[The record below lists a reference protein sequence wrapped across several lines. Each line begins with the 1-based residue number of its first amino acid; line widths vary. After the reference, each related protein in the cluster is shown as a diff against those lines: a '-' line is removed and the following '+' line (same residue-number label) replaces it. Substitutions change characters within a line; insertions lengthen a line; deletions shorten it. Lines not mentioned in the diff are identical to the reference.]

1 MKIIKT
7 SEALPKSGRYVLAWL
22 EGAKI
27 PMRAMWAAQ
36 HTLPLGDDADP
47 EWGEY
52 SEEKDE
58 YFCPAGWYEMNQFEE
73 QHWGVSGNVVAWC
86 ELPRLDHQCLAQIEE
101 PAQPV
106 LYVSPGQLANHS
118 NPEGP
123 ESEKAGRYLPARK
136 TPAGKFIQP
145 LYAGAAP
152 ADGAPRAR
160 DLLGIVRTAQSEA
173 RRLING
179 EDSGSDLA
187 QTKLDLPETLRV
199 LEHALSRPAAVA
211 GSAVGVKFFSASN
224 EGLDEHD
231 TAEAAQNEAQSIIDM
246 YREEAADGWP
256 EEVDSVCWGVILG
269 KAVERPVKDAPF
281 MAGILGS
288 DMEPVDYVLEP
299 VAAPALEAPP
309 AVAPQGE
316 YPHEQMDAMALA
328 RYKVVPSHASMLWS
342 HAVVAG
348 DGAQQLYVG
357 REVECQNMAR
367 KFAGAFLDGAFAFH
381 SMAAA
386 PTAQAAP
393 ALEAPAAPAGDEEAA
408 FTKWFQGER
417 GKPYQGMW
425 EFARAAWMARAATAA
440 SHQAQAHE
448 APATTAVEALRAL
461 MSLVRRDAPHLSGK
475 VMGEADAILAS
486 AALAAALQTPAA
498 PGMAVTALVG
508 EIVAAL
514 EADEKDGGHDLTAGL
529 FGPKFSSLVRRWAA
543 SEWAHIAAPQAPA
556 APSAVEGVAQFRKRP
571 VTISAIQ
578 WTGKN
583 LREVITFTDGPPET
597 RGTHAGMDWEAYTDL
612 VERDGLMIYT
622 LEGKMHAS
630 VGDWI
635 IRGVKGEHY
644 PCKPDIFAETYEPVA
659 AAPAAPAVDA
669 SGAVPVVLG
678 KKLFQFS
685 CHQDWVNRAQ
695 RAWKMASVRSED
707 TICLDQK
714 GRVLRKGLEFARA
727 DKEGAF
733 PVVVYLAL
741 VDDTAAHDAWLAAQ
755 AAAKGE
761 HDE

>member
-1 MKIIKT
+1 MTHILIPRTPSMNLLRPFIECPT
-7 SEALPKSGRYVLAWL
+7 SELDQA
-22 EGAKI
+22 
-27 PMRAMWAAQ
+27 WAAMVRIAEVQ
-36 HTLPLGDDADP
+36 HAR
-47 EWGEY
+47 
-52 SEEKDE
+52 
-58 YFCPAGWYEMNQFEE
+58 AG
-73 QHWGVSGNVVAWC
+73 S
-86 ELPRLDHQCLAQIEE
+86 QCLAQIEG

-123 ESEKAGRYLPARK
+123 ESEKAGRYLPARV
-136 TPAGKFIQP
+136 TPAGKFTQP

-299 VAAPALEAPP
+299 VAAPALEAP
-309 AVAPQGE
+309 AAGAPQGE

-328 RYKVVPSHASMLWS
+328 RYKVAPSHASMLWS

-393 ALEAPAAPAGDEEAA
+393 SLEAPAAPVDDRAEFE
-408 FTKWFQGER
+408 KWARQQSWIKDCQRYDDGRYGHYETE
-417 GKPYQGMW
+417 KAWATWQ
-425 EFARAAWMARAATAA
+425 ARAA
-440 SHQAQAHE
+440 
-448 APATTAVEALRAL
+448 
-461 MSLVRRDAPHLSGK
+461 
-475 VMGEADAILAS
+475 LA
-486 AALAAALQTPAA
+486 
-498 PGMAVTALVG
+498 
-508 EIVAAL
+508 
-514 EADEKDGGHDLTAGL
+514 
-529 FGPKFSSLVRRWAA
+529 
-543 SEWAHIAAPQAPA
+543 AAPQAPA
-556 APSAVEGVAQFRKRP
+556 APSAVATQVIENLLQLARIVNTAVEDWGETKEDDSLEVIFHKEEADKLEEILEFFDSLPDAPESEGVILSGPSRAAR
-571 VTISAIQ
+571 V
-578 WTGKN
+578 
-583 LREVITFTDGPPET
+583 LRAT
-597 RGTHAGMDWEAYTDL
+597 
-612 VERDGLMIYT
+612 
-622 LEGKMHAS
+622 
-630 VGDWI
+630 
-635 IRGVKGEHY
+635 
-644 PCKPDIFAETYEPVA
+644 

-669 SGAVPVVLG
+669 WLQPADMAALQRFQETAEDDESYDIGKDAVARLCAFGCLQSHSFGRYSTTDFGDYLLG
-678 KKLFQFS
+678 V
-685 CHQDWVNRAQ
+685 C
-695 RAWKMASVRSED
+695 ASAR
-707 TICLDQK
+707 TLP
-714 GRVLRKGLEFARA
+714 FA
-727 DKEGAF
+727 
-733 PVVVYLAL
+733 
-741 VDDTAAHDAWLAAQ
+741 TAADRRDRAAQ
-755 AAAKGE
+755 AKEGGAA
-761 HDE
+761 

>member
-1 MKIIKT
+1 MTHILIPRTPSMNLLRPFIECPT
-7 SEALPKSGRYVLAWL
+7 SELDQA
-22 EGAKI
+22 
-27 PMRAMWAAQ
+27 WAAMVRIAEVQ
-36 HTLPLGDDADP
+36 HAR
-47 EWGEY
+47 
-52 SEEKDE
+52 
-58 YFCPAGWYEMNQFEE
+58 AG
-73 QHWGVSGNVVAWC
+73 S
-86 ELPRLDHQCLAQIEE
+86 QCLAQIEG

-123 ESEKAGRYLPARK
+123 ESEKAGRYLPARV
-136 TPAGKFIQP
+136 TPAGKFTQP

-393 ALEAPAAPAGDEEAA
+393 ALEAPAAPAGDLALIIAA
-408 FTKWFQGER
+408 LEHGQPQMAHYAEPCER
-417 GKPYQGMW
+417 HAK
-425 EFARAAWMARAATAA
+425 
-440 SHQAQAHE
+440 
-448 APATTAVEALRAL
+448 
-461 MSLVRRDAPHLSGK
+461 
-475 VMGEADAILAS
+475 
-486 AALAAALQTPAA
+486 ALAAARRLAAAPQAPAEAQEPAA
-498 PGMAVTALVG
+498 NLHDDGYWTPTKTEAGRALNERLMRAGSPRIPVYTHPAPRQAAPQAPNCTPCSGSG
-508 EIVAAL
+508 EDPEGYLTHGRGPDDHTV
-514 EADEKDGGHDLTAGL
+514 DGPCRSCDGTG
-529 FGPKFSSLVRRWAA
+529 
-543 SEWAHIAAPQAPA
+543 AAPQAPA

-597 RGTHAGMDWEAYTDL
+597 RGTHAGMAWEAYTDL

-669 SGAVPVVLG
+669 ALNALIADVRALPTLRASEIDGEESDGTP
-678 KKLFQFS
+678 K
-685 CHQDWVNRAQ
+685 HWRNRPFV
-695 RAWKMASVRSED
+695 S
-707 TICLDQK
+707 
-714 GRVLRKGLEFARA
+714 LRKLELLLRDRVTASS
-727 DKEGAF
+727 
-733 PVVVYLAL
+733 
-741 VDDTAAHDAWLAAQ
+741 DTALLNFIAAEYLDLRSFGMPTGQGDADVGWRVIQHHMGEPTERVVAEVYKDDPRSAIRAAIARLERDPYCTGALHEEDAAQ
-755 AAAKGE
+755 ATAKGAAS
-761 HDE
+761 